1 MDLKRSSTKC
11 GLYVQFLVC
20 VKWTLT
26 FITIVKT
33 KERCIYANKSMVY
46 QRCDQIQTCNQY
58 IKIILSADRHQHI
71 DYLKVKLSAPVDVRR
86 ILVN

>member
-20 VKWTLT
+20 VKWTLI

-33 KERCIYANKSMVY
+33 KEMSIYADKSMVN
-46 QRCDQIQTCNQY
+46 QRCEQMQACNQY

-71 DYLKVKLSAPVDVRR
+71 DYVKVKLSAPVDVRR
-86 ILVN
+86 MLVN